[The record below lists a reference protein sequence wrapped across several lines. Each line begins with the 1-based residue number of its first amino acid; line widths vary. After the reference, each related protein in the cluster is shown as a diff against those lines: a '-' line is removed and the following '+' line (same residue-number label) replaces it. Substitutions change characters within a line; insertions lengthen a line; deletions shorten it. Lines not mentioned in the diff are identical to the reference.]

1 MKSLYSSQPIKFLT
15 RYIKIGKGNSVQ
27 NCQNI
32 YETDKLN
39 KAFLHDSFCPLFNA
53 YYNE

>member
-15 RYIKIGKGNSVQ
+15 RYIKIGK
-27 NCQNI
+27 
-32 YETDKLN
+32 DKLN
-39 KAFLHDSFCPLFNA
+39 KAFLHDPFSPLFNA